1 MACGPPPGGFFAKA
15 RTVPNAAQHLP
26 VLRRAQRHEAKATM
40 PRVSGWSCRRGG
52 GAARVAKSARETGCQ
67 FTAGLE
73 PLATTRRSSSEHIC
87 DPSCT
92 VDLGLTVYLPLVVE
106 AWGSRQRVEA
116 SPLHED
122 GRRALPLG
130 AWRAQAGLQRQVPG
144 RPRGWHELRA
154 VELCAVH
161 GARGGLPLRDAERGR
176 AAYVIPSA
184 ESRLLSSASAA
195 PRSAPWLALCPRIL
209 TARV

>member
-67 FTAGLE
+67 FIQGWS
-73 PLATTRRSSSEHIC
+73 RWQRQGRSSR
-87 DPSCT
+87 PFMTSCRSRPDR
-92 VDLGLTVYLPLVVE
+92 VFAPRRGGLGKS
-106 AWGSRQRVEA
+106 AKSRG

-176 AAYVIPSA
+176 AAYVNPSA